1 MATKGGILRKK
12 LVLILG
18 LSICCLQKGVAWA
31 LETTAAATVTASDGF
46 FTSNVR
52 SVCLVLGVAAG
63 MCGIAMGIAIANA
76 MNAIARQPEA
86 APKIQLNMMI
96 GLAFIESLVLYSL
109 FLGIVIL
116 FANPF
121 IKYIVK

>member
-1 MATKGGILRKK
+1 
-12 LVLILG
+12 
-18 LSICCLQKGVAWA
+18 
-31 LETTAAATVTASDGF
+31 
-46 FTSNVR
+46 VR

-63 MCGIAMGIAIANA
+63 LCGIAMGIAIASA
-76 MNAIARQPEA
+76 MGAIARQPEA

-121 IKYIVK
+121 IKYLVK

>member
-1 MATKGGILRKK
+1 MRKK

-18 LSICCLQKGVAWA
+18 LGICFLQKGVAWA
-31 LETTAAATVTASDGF
+31 LETTAAATTSAAGNVSVEF
-46 FTSNVR
+46 FTNNVR
-52 SVCLVLGVAAG
+52 SVCLVLGITASV
-63 MCGIAMGIAIANA
+63 CGIAQALAIVSALSG
-76 MNAIARQPEA
+76 IARQPEA

-96 GLAFIESLVLYSL
+96 GLAFIESLVLYTL

>member
-1 MATKGGILRKK
+1 MRKK

-18 LSICCLQKGVAWA
+18 GLGICFLQKSIVWA
-31 LETTAAATVTASDGF
+31 LDTTAGAPVAVSDGF

>member
-1 MATKGGILRKK
+1 MRKK
-12 LVLILG
+12 LVLMSGLG
-18 LSICCLQKGVAWA
+18 ICFLQKGVAWA
-31 LETTAAATVTASDGF
+31 LDTAAGATGTPVIPTDSF
-46 FTSNVR
+46 FTGSVR
-52 SVCLVLGVAAG
+52 SVCLVLAIAAG
-63 MCGIAMGIAIANA
+63 MCGIGMGIAIASA
-76 MNAIARQPEA
+76 MGAIARQPEA

>member
-1 MATKGGILRKK
+1 MRKK
-12 LVLILG
+12 LVLMLG
-18 LSICCLQKGVAWA
+18 LGICFLQKGVAWA
-31 LETTAAATVTASDGF
+31 LETTAGATGTAVTATDSF
-46 FTSNVR
+46 FTGSVR
-52 SVCLVLGVAAG
+52 SVCLVLAIAAG
-63 MCGIAMGIAIANA
+63 MCGIGMGIAIASA
-76 MNAIARQPEA
+76 MSAISRQPEA

>member
-1 MATKGGILRKK
+1 MRKK
-12 LVLILG
+12 LVLALG
-18 LSICCLQKGVAWA
+18 LGICFLQKGVAWA
-31 LETTAAATVTASDGF
+31 LETTADATVTASAGF

-52 SVCLVLGVAAG
+52 SVCLVLAIAAG
-63 MCGIAMGIAIANA
+63 MCGIGMGIAIANA
-76 MNAIARQPEA
+76 MSAIARQPEA

-116 FANPF
+116 ECHRNSCYFN
-121 IKYIVK
+121 YGN

>member
-1 MATKGGILRKK
+1 MRKK

-18 LSICCLQKGVAWA
+18 LGICFLQKGVAWA
-31 LETTAAATVTASDGF
+31 LETTTGATGTAVTATDGF
-46 FTSNVR
+46 FTDNVR

-63 MCGIAMGIAIANA
+63 MCGIAMGIAIASA
-76 MNAIARQPEA
+76 MGAIARQPEA

>member
-1 MATKGGILRKK
+1 MRKK
-12 LVLILG
+12 LVLISGLG
-18 LSICCLQKGVAWA
+18 ICFLQKSIAWA
-31 LETTAAATVTASDGF
+31 VETTAGATTSAAGNISVGF
-46 FTSNVR
+46 FTDSIR
-52 SVCLVLGVAAG
+52 SVCLVLGIAAG

-121 IKYIVK
+121 VKYIVK

>member
-1 MATKGGILRKK
+1 MRKK
-12 LVLILG
+12 LLLTLG
-18 LSICCLQKGVAWA
+18 LGVCFLQKGVAWA
-31 LETTAAATVTASDGF
+31 LDATAGAAGAAVTTADGF
-46 FTSNVR
+46 FTGSVR
-52 SVCLVLGVAAG
+52 SVCLVLAIAAG
-63 MCGIAMGIAIANA
+63 MCGIGMGIAIASA
-76 MNAIARQPEA
+76 MGAIARQPEA

-109 FLGIVIL
+109 FLSIVIL

>member
-1 MATKGGILRKK
+1 MRKK
-12 LVLILG
+12 LVLMLG
-18 LSICCLQKGVAWA
+18 LGICFLQKGVAWA
-31 LETTAAATVTASDGF
+31 LDTTTSATGTAVTATDGF
-46 FTSNVR
+46 LTSNVR

>member
-1 MATKGGILRKK
+1 MRKK

-18 LSICCLQKGVAWA
+18 LGICFLQKGVVWA
-31 LETTAAATVTASDGF
+31 LETTAGATGTAVTTTDTF
-46 FTSNVR
+46 FTGSVR
-52 SVCLVLGVAAG
+52 SVCLVLAIAAG
-63 MCGIAMGIAIANA
+63 MCGVGMGIAIANA

>member
-1 MATKGGILRKK
+1 MRKK

-18 LSICCLQKGVAWA
+18 LGVCFLQKSVAWA
-31 LETTAAATVTASDGF
+31 LETTAAATTSAAGNVSVGF
-46 FTSNVR
+46 FTDNVR
-52 SVCLVLGVAAG
+52 SVCLLLGVAAG
-63 MCGIAMGIAIANA
+63 MCGIGMGIAIANA
-76 MNAIARQPEA
+76 MTAISRQPEA
-86 APKIQLNMMI
+86 AQKIQLNMMI

-109 FLGIVIL
+109 FLVIIVL

>member
-1 MATKGGILRKK
+1 MRKK
-12 LVLILG
+12 LLLMFGLG
-18 LSICCLQKGVAWA
+18 ACFLQKSVAWA
-31 LETTAAATVTASDGF
+31 LETTAGATVTASDGF

-63 MCGIAMGIAIANA
+63 LCGIAMGIAIASA
-76 MNAIARQPEA
+76 MGAIARQPEA

>member
-1 MATKGGILRKK
+1 MRKK
-12 LVLILG
+12 LVMVLG
-18 LSICCLQKGVAWA
+18 FGICFLQKSVAWA
-31 LETTAAATVTASDGF
+31 LETATAATTSAAGNVSDGF
-46 FTSNVR
+46 FTSTVR

>member
-1 MATKGGILRKK
+1 MRKK
-12 LVLILG
+12 LLLVLG
-18 LSICCLQKGVAWA
+18 LGSCFLQKSIAWA
-31 LETTAAATVTASDGF
+31 LETTTGTTGAAVTATDGF

-63 MCGIAMGIAIANA
+63 FCGIAMGIAIASA
-76 MNAIARQPEA
+76 MGAIARQPEA
-86 APKIQLNMMI
+86 ASKIQLNMMI

-121 IKYIVK
+121 IKYIIK

>member
-1 MATKGGILRKK
+1 MRKK

-18 LSICCLQKGVAWA
+18 LGVCFLQKGVAWA
-31 LETTAAATVTASDGF
+31 FETTTGATGAAVTATDGF

-63 MCGIAMGIAIANA
+63 MCGIAMGIAIASA
-76 MNAIARQPEA
+76 MGAIARQPEA

-121 IKYIVK
+121 IKYLVK

>member
-1 MATKGGILRKK
+1 MKKK
-12 LVLILG
+12 LLLALG
-18 LSICCLQKGVAWA
+18 LGVFFLQKGVAWA
-31 LETTAAATVTASDGF
+31 VDITTGSTAVTASDGF

-52 SVCLVLGVAAG
+52 SVCLLLGVAAG
-63 MCGIAMGIAIANA
+63 MCGIGMGIAIANA
-76 MNAIARQPEA
+76 MTAIARQPEA

-109 FLGIVIL
+109 FLVIVIL